1 MAVVAGQG
9 ATRTVVV
16 RQAVPVRTVEKQL
29 ETVEV
34 PDRSAA
40 DVAVQDASQR
50 VVNVASPGPQGPRG
64 DAGAVTS
71 INGKT
76 GDVVLGAP
84 DVNAD
89 PEGTAIAAASSTMAM
104 HLADPDPHGQYV
116 ADGDV
121 LNGGNF

>member
-1 MAVVAGQG
+1 MPAIVSGGPGKVTVVEREA
-9 ATRTVVV
+9 RTVVQRPDTQV
-16 RQAVPVRTVEKQL
+16 
-29 ETVEV
+29 VEV
-34 PDRSAA
+34 PGQTPTIASVETQTLPVKTAA
-40 DVAVQDASQR
+40 
-50 VVNVASPGPQGPRG
+50 PGQQGPRG
-64 DAGAVTS
+64 DAGAVTTV
-71 INGKT
+71 NGKA

-89 PEGTAIAAASSTMAM
+89 PEGTAIAAASSAMSM

>member
-1 MAVVAGQG
+1 MAVVTGQG
-9 ATRTVVV
+9 TTRAVVV
-16 RQAVPVRTVEKQL
+16 RQAVPVRTVERQI
-29 ETVEV
+29 EAVEV
-34 PDRSAA
+34 PDRDAA

-50 VVNVASPGPQGPRG
+50 VINVASPGPQGPRG
-64 DAGAVTS
+64 DAGAVTTV
-71 INGKT
+71 NGMV
-76 GDVVLGAP
+76 GDVVLNAP

-89 PEGTAIAAASSTMAM
+89 PEGAAIAAASSAMAM

>member
-1 MAVVAGQG
+1 MAVIPGQG

-16 RQAVPVRTVEKQL
+16 RQ
-29 ETVEV
+29 
-34 PDRSAA
+34 
-40 DVAVQDASQR
+40 DASQR
-50 VVNVASPGPQGPRG
+50 VINVASPGPQGPRG
-64 DAGAVTS
+64 DAAAVTTV
-71 INGKT
+71 NGMV
-76 GDVVLGAP
+76 GDVVLNAP

-89 PEGTAIAAASSTMAM
+89 PEGAAIAAASSAMTM